1 MSILY
6 PTGTKRLKVFT
17 AFSHYNTMIKLGFHM
32 SIAGSVA
39 NAPRAAAEMG
49 YGDFQLFT
57 SSSRAWANTKV
68 PEKDRQEFIEL
79 NKKYSLTPFAHIPYL
94 CNIASTN
101 PQVYEKSKT
110 MLVDNI
116 RNCMSLKINYLVIH
130 LGSHL
135 GKGTKYGIENV
146 CAALS
151 DALEKTSKVEI
162 LLENTSGYKN
172 SVGSTLE
179 EIGSI
184 TDRLNSD
191 RIGVCFDT
199 CHAFAA
205 GYDLGTK
212 SGIDKTE
219 GEFESCIGAKKLKLI
234 HLNDAKFPLGSRLDR
249 HWHIGKGHIGREGFI
264 NLFKNK
270 LFGHGFFVLETPVD
284 LEADSDQDMAE
295 TKSIIK
301 EATGIDL

>member
-1 MSILY
+1 
-6 PTGTKRLKVFT
+6 
-17 AFSHYNTMIKLGFHM
+17 MIKLGFHM

-57 SSSRAWANTKV
+57 TSARAWANTKV
-68 PEKDRQEFIEL
+68 PEKDRLEFIEL
-79 NKKYSLTPFAHIPYL
+79 NKRHSLTPFAHIPYL

-101 PQVYEKSKT
+101 PLVYEKSKT

-116 RNCMSLKINYLVIH
+116 RNCMALEIGGLVIH

-146 CAALS
+146 CNALNH
-151 DALEKTSKVEI
+151 ALDKTSKVEI

-172 SVGSTLE
+172 CVGSKLE
-179 EIGSI
+179 EIGVI
-184 TDRLNSD
+184 IDRLGSD

-205 GYDLGTK
+205 GYDLRTK
-212 SGIDKTE
+212 GDVEKVE
-219 GEFESCIGAKKLKLI
+219 KEFVSFIGAKKLKLV
-234 HLNDAKFPLGSRLDR
+234 HLNDAKFPLGSGLDR
-249 HWHIGKGHIGREGFI
+249 HWHIGKGNIGRAGFV
-264 NLFKNK
+264 NLFENK
-270 LFGHGFFVLETPVD
+270 LFDHGFFVLETPVNEEGD
-284 LEADSDQDMAE
+284 GGTNMAE
-295 TKSIIK
+295 VKSIIK
-301 EATGIDL
+301 EAGISP

>member
-1 MSILY
+1 
-6 PTGTKRLKVFT
+6 
-17 AFSHYNTMIKLGFHM
+17 MIKLGFHM

-57 SSSRAWANTKV
+57 SSSRAWANMRI
-68 PEKDRQEFIEL
+68 PEKDRLEFIAL
-79 NKKYSLTPFAHIPYL
+79 NKKHSLTPFAHIPYL

-116 RNCMSLKINYLVIH
+116 KNCMSLEIGGLVIH

-135 GKGTKYGIENV
+135 GKGANYGIENV
-146 CAALS
+146 CNALNY
-151 DALEKTSKVEI
+151 ALDKTSKVEI
-162 LLENTSGYKN
+162 LLENTSGYTN
-172 SVGSTLE
+172 SVGSKLE
-179 EIGSI
+179 EIGRI
-184 TDRLNSD
+184 TDRLNND

-205 GYDLGTK
+205 GYDLRTK
-212 SGIDKTE
+212 SDIDKTE
-219 GEFESCIGAKKLKLI
+219 EEFASCIGAKKLKLM
-234 HLNDAKFPLGSRLDR
+234 HLNDAKFPLGSGLDR

-284 LEADSDQDMAE
+284 LEADSDQDLAE
-295 TKSIIK
+295 TKNIIK
-301 EATGIDL
+301 EATGISL